1 MALKLVRNEKRFH
14 RQAEEE
20 IRILDHLRQQDGDH
34 VHNVIHM
41 LDHFNF
47 RNHKCITFELMSI
60 NLYELIKK
68 NKFHGFNLAVSR
80 SRRVHCFSWCAS
92 SPTPCC
98 SVWSCCTGIG
108 SSTAT

>member
-1 MALKLVRNEKRFH
+1 LVRNEKRFH

-20 IRILDHLRQQDGDH
+20 IRILDHLRSQDSDGS
-34 VHNVIHM
+34 HNVIHM

-68 NKFHGFNLAVSR
+68 NKFVGFRIEVSLFPDCPKYNFHFL
-80 SRRVHCFSWCAS
+80 VG
-92 SPTPCC
+92 PQIC
-98 SVWSCCTGIG
+98 SLNAPVLGI
-108 SSTAT
+108 AAEE